1 MRIIGL
7 AILILI
13 LSYIVKVDLLDGTI
27 SLAAFTQSEP
37 ECLPE
42 DEYIV
47 FPVQTLEGDTVLSL
61 FSVYPSEVWVS
72 FPERL
77 EAFYNENPHLR
88 NQTLRSG
95 EFVDVP
101 IYKDTQISC
110 S

>member
-7 AILILI
+7 AILILL
-13 LSYIVKVDLLDGTI
+13 LSYILKVDLLDGTI
-27 SLAAFTQSEP
+27 SLAAFTHSEP
-37 ECLPE
+37 ECLQE
-42 DEYIV
+42 EKYIV

-77 EAFYNENPHLR
+77 EAFYKENPHLR
-88 NQTLRSG
+88 NQTLRAG
-95 EFVDVP
+95 EIVDVP
-101 IYKDTQISC
+101 IYKDTQKSC

>member
-7 AILILI
+7 AILILL
-13 LSYIVKVDLLDGTI
+13 LSYILKVDLLDGTI

-37 ECLPE
+37 ECIQE
-42 DEYIV
+42 EEYDV

-61 FSVYPSEVWVS
+61 FSVYPSEIWIS

-77 EAFYNENPHLR
+77 EAFYIENPHLR
-88 NQTLRSG
+88 NQTIRAS
-95 EFVDVP
+95 EIVDIP
-101 IYKDTQISC
+101 IYKDTQNSC